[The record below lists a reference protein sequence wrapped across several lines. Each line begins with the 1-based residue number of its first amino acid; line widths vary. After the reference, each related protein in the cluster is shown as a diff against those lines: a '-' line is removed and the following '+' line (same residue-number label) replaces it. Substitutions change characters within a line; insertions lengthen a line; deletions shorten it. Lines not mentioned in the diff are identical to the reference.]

1 MKPPKRTQADY
12 LFMTASKLR
21 LYHRLQV
28 AAHTVRKVADRL
40 LLDAADVTTA
50 QAAVL
55 TIVAARENATQSDVA
70 DALGFNES
78 AVTAMA
84 TRLLKLGL
92 LERVRSATD
101 GRAWCLRVSTAGQAA
116 LAASRKAFAS
126 INARVEEE
134 LSEQELTRLV
144 ALLDRLSAAFVE
156 APAPDQ
162 RRHRPR

>member
-1 MKPPKRTQADY
+1 
-12 LFMTASKLR
+12 MTASKLR

-55 TIVAARENATQSDVA
+55 AIVAARENATQSDVA
-70 DALGFNES
+70 DALGLNES

-92 LERVRSATD
+92 IERVRSATD
-101 GRAWCLRVSTAGQAA
+101 GRAWCLRVSAAGQAA
-116 LAASRKAFAS
+116 LTASRKAFAA
-126 INARVEEE
+126 INARVDEE

-144 ALLDRLSAAFVE
+144 AFLDRLSAAFVD

-162 RRHRPR
+162 RRHRPRSD